1 MDNKD
6 CLTIESDIKY
16 HYDNEPNGVQIN
28 PFLISLKN
36 HLNDNSVL
44 FSKRIQ
50 WKFEIFIYFIHEF
63 YLIESS
69 NEYYIKIDYNKLG
82 TGNFFGGFLKLDNDI
97 ILPILRDYK
106 LKKIKE
112 KIS

>member
-6 CLTIESDIKY
+6 TITIETDIKY

-28 PFLISLKN
+28 PFLISLKKY
-36 HLNDNSVL
+36 LNDNSSL

-69 NEYYIKIDYNKLG
+69 NEYYIKIDYNKIFISETQKFNLVLVYSKSMLVHK
-82 TGNFFGGFLKLDNDI
+82 FLVNQSINLN
-97 ILPILRDYK
+97 
-106 LKKIKE
+106 
-112 KIS
+112 